1 MKIKINDNRYL
12 GTGERPFIIAEIG
25 NNHNGDI
32 EIAKKLIEEAKRCGV
47 DAVKFQ
53 TKNVEES
60 FSKELL
66 DKEYTGPNSFGKTY
80 REHKE
85 YLEFSDE
92 ELVELAS
99 ISKEQG
105 ILFSCSAFDIDSYDF
120 IEKSIDP
127 EFHKI
132 PSPLTVNHEL
142 LLHVAH
148 YNKPIF
154 ISTGMTNEKEVDVMV
169 NMIKKVN
176 PKIVLMQ
183 CTSLYPTENYET
195 NLNVIKTFQEKYN
208 ILTGFSSHDRSV
220 VFPAVAVA
228 LGARVIE
235 KHVTQDRALAGPDH
249 ASSFEPRGLELACKY
264 IKDTFEGLGESK
276 KTILPREI
284 VVRQKHFQSI
294 VASRNIKK
302 GDKLIRSMLTFKSP
316 GDGLLPSQIS
326 EILGKILIKDLD
338 KDMTITIDDLD

>member
-1 MKIKINDNRYL
+1 MNYD
-12 GTGERPFIIAEIG
+12 
-25 NNHNGDI
+25 H
-32 EIAKKLIEEAKRCGV
+32 
-47 DAVKFQ
+47 Q
-53 TKNVEES
+53 
-60 FSKELL
+60 
-66 DKEYTGPNSFGKTY
+66 NSFGKTY